1 MTIISSLV
9 RSWILMKVCRLFAL
23 LMKWHNSCW
32 THSHTH
38 THAHLPHRNWF
49 NFCFIYYIYLC
60 WYFWFF
66 GWHCSSWATTKSI
79 FWGRVDERIDLH
91 CCCAQLN
98 NWVVEIAHW
107 HWIDWRD
114 TYVCMHRPICVCAWL
129 STLLTR
135 RWVGSFH
142 AGLHKENDLWHV
154 IRHAVGQ
161 VDAEVNRE
169 IYYVCLAWQCP
180 KGLKRIMRY
189 ITYYVQIHTVSLLRG
204 AYFRVN
210 LPLSDSLC

>member
-1 MTIISSLV
+1 MTIILSLV

-38 THAHLPHRNWF
+38 RTEIGSIF
-49 NFCFIYYIYLC
+49 VSFTIYIFVGIFDFLA
-60 WYFWFF
+60 
-66 GWHCSSWATTKSI
+66 GIVRVGATTKSI

-91 CCCAQLN
+91 CCCCCAQLN

-189 ITYYVQIHTVSLLRG
+189 ITYYVQIHTVSL
-204 AYFRVN
+204 
-210 LPLSDSLC
+210 